1 MKNVIEELKN
11 EFALLLSQKE
21 YDNFDEDFVHI
32 NKIDF
37 RESGKGKPYNFK
49 LRNLYI

>member
-1 MKNVIEELKN
+1 MKNVIAELKN

-32 NKIDF
+32 KKLIL
-37 RESGKGKPYNFK
+37 GKVVK
-49 LRNLYI
+49 RNLIILN